1 MNQRITKREKLEM
14 TRIADK
20 YGITY
25 KEVEQIIRSQY
36 DCIRSV
42 ITNLDLPRD
51 LTEEEFNKTV
61 KNFNIP
67 SIGKMY
73 ASYAVYKRIN
83 KL

>member
-1 MNQRITKREKLEM
+1 MGMTQREKLEAK
-14 TRIADK
+14 RIAEK
-20 YGITY
+20 YDLSVPQVVSIV
-25 KEVEQIIRSQY
+25 KSQY
-36 DCIRSV
+36 QFIREKV
-42 ITNLDLPRD
+42 VNLDLPRD
-51 LTEEEFNKTV
+51 LSEEEFYKRT

>member
-20 YGITY
+20 YDITY

-36 DCIRSV
+36 DFIRSV